1 MNIPLH
7 KTLLIVLFLA
17 PLVTFG
23 QVDSTEGKQVYDVV
37 ILKDGSRLTGTILK
51 WELSRGMEFK
61 LVTGTTMIISRSEI
75 DKVHQAVDGDTAFT
89 PPAVTSST
97 YHRGPREPLPY
108 AFKEKGLY
116 HTFSCF
122 FNISDPGGVGLSYS
136 IGHRL
141 NRMLGL
147 GGGFGIETNDF
158 FNNRD
163 QIPLFV
169 EARGFLKAEKI
180 TPYYAMKLGYAFP
193 MTSDFTNNIS
203 AKGGIYVSPELGIRF
218 GARTVTCYAGIEYK
232 LMKASYTD
240 FIWDGGTAT
249 DEITYRRLEVRT
261 GIAF

>member
-1 MNIPLH
+1 M
-7 KTLLIVLFLA
+7 
-17 PLVTFG
+17 
-23 QVDSTEGKQVYDVV
+23 V
-37 ILKDGSRLTGTILK
+37 ILKDGSKLTGTILK

-61 LVTGTTMIISRSEI
+61 LITGATMIIARTDI
-75 DKVHQAVDGDTAFT
+75 TKVHQAVNAEEAFT
-89 PPAVTSST
+89 PPPVEATN
-97 YHRGPREPLPY
+97 RRLIREPLPY

-116 HTFSCF
+116 NTFSCF
-122 FNISDPGGVGLSYS
+122 VNISDPGGVGLSYS

-141 NRMLGL
+141 NRLLGL

-169 EARGFLKAEKI
+169 EARGFLKPEKI
-180 TPYYAMKLGYAFP
+180 TPYYALKLGYAFP
-193 MTSDFTNNIS
+193 MTNDFSNNIS

-218 GARTVTCYAGIEYK
+218 GARAVTYYAGIEYK

-249 DEITYRRLEVRT
+249 DEITYRRLELRT
-261 GIAF
+261 GISF